1 MAKFLFCLPRYHT
14 NASPWIRL
22 LVQKG
27 HQVAIHSASVGPT
40 ENHSMVT
47 PHIIEVSGFSRWMML
62 RSKNSSVA
70 ELRRSPR
77 LADYWAQLKREAPDV
92 VVVRGVTRWFS
103 RVALV
108 CAILQR
114 RRVVIYDQEDVTP
127 GKVSTWIRRCGF
139 RMFGIRHV
147 TSRLP
152 IDDNETGF
160 GAATLLPFGCSFA
173 SPAIVHSATRALGW
187 PPRILMVAKYRERKG
202 HLVMLEALARVALE
216 HDVTLTFCGEEASEA
231 DAAYCQMLSDTALRL
246 GIRERVRFSNNVPHT
261 DMLGVYSSHDLF
273 VLPSL
278 NEPAAVS
285 PIEAAWSGCCVLITR
300 ESGSRG
306 YVPGGSDF
314 DFIEGESIDLARC
327 ISGAISS
334 PDHLA
339 RLRDKCRLHIADVAG
354 NALVLSRL
362 EGLLR

>member
-22 LVQKG
+22 LMQEG

-62 RSKNSSVA
+62 RSKNTSVA
-70 ELRRSPR
+70 ELRRSPG
-77 LADYWAQLKREAPDV
+77 LTDYWAELKREAPDV
-92 VVVRGVTRWFS
+92 VVIRGVTRWFS

-127 GKVSTWIRRCGF
+127 GKASTWIRRCGF
-139 RMFGIRHV
+139 RMLGIRHV

-160 GAATLLPFGCSFA
+160 GTASPLPFGCSFA
-173 SPAIVHSATRALGW
+173 SPAVFNSATRTLGW

-202 HLVMLEALARVALE
+202 HLVMLEALARVAPV
-216 HDVTLTFCGEEASEA
+216 HDFTLTFCGEQASEA
-231 DAAYCQMLSDTALRL
+231 DVTFCQMLSDVALRL
-246 GIRERVRFSNNVPHT
+246 GIRERLQFMNNVPHT
-261 DMLGVYSSHDLF
+261 KMLDVYSSHDLF

-278 NEPAAVS
+278 HEPAAVS
-285 PIEAAWSGCCVLITR
+285 PIEAAWSGCCVLLTR
-300 ESGSRG
+300 SSGSRG
-306 YVPGGSDF
+306 YVPDGGDF
-314 DFIEGESIDLARC
+314 DFIEGESTDLARC

-334 PDHLA
+334 PENLA
-339 RLRDKCRLHIADVAG
+339 RLRDKCRRHIADVAG